1 MKYLFLRRA
10 AVLLVAFLLGP
21 QLLAAQVAERINGFT
36 VGRTA
41 SQQLWKP
48 TVVGADRTGI
58 LLGLFGEVP
67 LPGRVFRIRAEGNYV
82 QRGGLVS
89 GDFEGVPLNGEVR
102 SEYLSFVL
110 QVKFARS
117 LGPVYAFIAAGPT
130 LERLL
135 RTRQDA
141 LLAQVLEQERDP
153 VFNAAASGGVG
164 FRISPALIVE
174 VEARWV
180 RGLSP
185 AYSGSFLTVKNRSLE
200 LLLRVGRLS
209 G

>member
-1 MKYLFLRRA
+1 MKYTFLRRVA
-10 AVLLVAFLLGP
+10 MLLVAYLFGP
-21 QLLAAQVAERINGFT
+21 QLLVAQVAERINGFT

-48 TVVGADRTGI
+48 TVMGADRTGM

-89 GDFEGVPLNGEVR
+89 GDFEGAPLSGEVR

-110 QVKFARS
+110 QFKFARS
-117 LGPVYAFIAAGPT
+117 LGPVHAFIAAGPN
-130 LERLL
+130 LEQLL
-135 RTRQDA
+135 RTRQDV
-141 LLAQVLEQERDP
+141 LLAQVLEKERTL

-164 FRISPALIVE
+164 FKISPALIVE
-174 VEARWV
+174 IEARWV

-185 AYSGSFLTVKNRSLE
+185 AYSGSFLTVRNRSLE
-200 LLLRVGRLS
+200 LLLRVGRVP